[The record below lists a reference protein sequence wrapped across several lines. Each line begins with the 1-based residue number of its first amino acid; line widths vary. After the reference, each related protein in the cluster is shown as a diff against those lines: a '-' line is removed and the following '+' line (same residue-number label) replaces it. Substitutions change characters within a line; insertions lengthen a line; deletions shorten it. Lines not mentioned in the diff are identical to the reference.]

1 MADSDGQVVIDL
13 SLRKD
18 GIQSDI
24 EWLKSNL
31 RNLGADVNAD
41 QISDKFE
48 NAMNK
53 TKQTV
58 DRTVE
63 SINDKKAKPKIS
75 ADDSGLKE
83 KAEESTEKIEKLN
96 GKHAKAKISA
106 DNTNLDE
113 KVSESREELDKI
125 PKNKKTTITVDD
137 EASEP
142 TKKIGGSFKESTEKS
157 KGFIESL
164 KGTAVGMGI
173 YNAAMKVGS
182 TVSNQ
187 FAGAISRYDTLN
199 NYPKIL
205 QSMGASANDATASMK
220 TLKDGVDGLP
230 TSLDSVAKAAQ
241 RFLPMSKNADDA
253 AKSALALNDA
263 FLASG
268 ASSEDASRG
277 LEQYTQMLSSGK
289 VDLMSWRTLEE
300 TMPASLKKVAESFG
314 IASGNVQELYKK
326 VQSGEITMKQLNQR
340 FQELDKGTNGFHQ
353 AALNATGGIGTAFAN
368 LANRIK
374 AAIANAMEGLDQF
387 VKKITGNTIAE
398 NINKMSSHFGDFG
411 TKVGQSMSKAGDAL
425 KPFSAALGLIG
436 TTVGILFSNVKAQMS
451 GFTSAFKANFI
462 SPSKDA
468 KEQIQSLKNVIIKFG
483 ESVKPVVSQVGSLMG
498 ILSAN
503 AFRLVGDAIKAIVG
517 SFTNLGTAIKGTDLQ
532 AFHKT
537 LTDIGIGFN
546 QAVVAVEPF
555 IVSLGEIIGIMANG
569 AFRAFTII
577 LHGVASAISI
587 VASQFAKL
595 DGSGNSAKKLG
606 HSLDAISANKG
617 KLEALG
623 KVIGTVG
630 TAILAMKAT
639 TGTITK
645 ISKGISDL
653 GSKYKAMSKAFM
665 GKKFV
670 STFISSLKNGEGAV
684 NSFKKAFQ
692 GLNAV
697 TKANIFGAI
706 IAAIATLTIA
716 FIELYRHNAKFRKFV
731 NGIVSDVKSFAK
743 KFVKGFKDAF
753 DNVGKFFKGQTKWQ
767 KDFGKFVSEIVK
779 DAQSMVKGVT
789 QSKPAK
795 AFQDI
800 GKSISDLLKGN
811 ITFKQ
816 FCSKITSD
824 FGTLGKFFAKTS
836 PFGLITKA
844 IGNLVKDTKFGRWC
858 TSTVNQVKKMGTD
871 IGKNVKSMSS
881 DVTKRFNDMMNQAGK
896 KVSTGWKNMTHDI
909 SNGVKAVVDSHSKLH
924 NQVISKVKDTMGVSD
939 TTFKNGYKT
948 IQDYTKTWHDLVSG
962 NWSDLSGDLKK
973 VTNDLVSTAK
983 SLFKDMYNRLDDMT
997 NGKLTDIRNTWHK
1010 IWDDITEKVGSCV
1023 RSIGNHAVD
1032 IVNNVIKPIN
1042 DMISKVTDGVN
1053 WVIDKF
1059 GGDKI
1064 KAPTIPELSH
1074 FATGGTVGSGGT
1086 FAMVNDSGDDD
1097 YREMFAT
1104 PDGKIGAFPEQRD
1117 FMTFLPEG
1125 TQVLD
1130 GKNSRM
1136 LADMMGIPAFK
1147 DGTKDKNLFEKIFDK
1162 AHDIFEDI
1170 TDILAHPL
1178 EFLEKIFTN
1187 KIGKLSAKAVF
1198 PEELI
1203 KHAPSAFAKWG
1214 INWVK
1219 KLAQDFKEKQESSV
1233 GGFGKIPEVVDGQN
1247 LRDLVKKALE
1257 ANGLSTSDDMIARV
1271 MRQIATES
1279 GGNAHAVQP
1288 GADPDGDGSGPAL
1301 GLMQTKRSTFNAYK
1315 APGHDDIFNAYDNLL
1330 AALNYAKHRYGPSLS
1345 FLGNGHGYDNGG
1357 IVDGKQ
1363 LAWLA
1368 EHNREFVINPQRA
1381 SADEL
1386 LRKAAEERAA
1396 YDPNSEIAKA
1406 ISGMNMA
1413 RQSNG
1418 SMIPNVT
1425 QISNAYTSSSPVA
1438 SSSVQDNRP
1447 VNISIN
1453 LDGRTIANVSYPYQ
1467 KMLQAS
1473 DIRIQA
1479 RKGGGAFA

>member
-24 EWLKSNL
+24 QWLTDNL
-31 RNLGADVNAD
+31 KNIGANVSAD
-41 QISDKFE
+41 QISEKFE
-48 NAMNK
+48 NAMNDAK
-53 TKQTV
+53 GTV
-58 DRTVE
+58 KET
-63 SINDKKAKPKIS
+63 INDINGEKAEPKIS
-75 ADDSGLKE
+75 ANDEQLKD
-83 KAEESTEKIEKLN
+83 KAEESKEQLDSIGNKKVSAKIKADAANLLEKAEQSDKALNKIPKSVKSEIIAQANEAGIVNFEKI
-96 GKHAKAKISA
+96 
-106 DNTNLDE
+106 
-113 KVSESREELDKI
+113 LDKI
-125 PKNKKTTITVDD
+125 PKSVKTELVANVRDGKAIDFEETLRKIPKEKATTLKVND
-137 EASEP
+137 EATEPVKRYTSSVSQASEKTHTLRDVMMGTFVGGLVQSGISAITNGLHAMTQAGEEYNVQQDTMKINWENLTREAP
-142 TKKIGGSFKESTEKS
+142 QDGKNMVSMINDFAQKSIYSIECLDKMAQSFYHVHSNAQETKQWTQDFVNLGSTLHVSNDALAEAAEQFAKIEAGGKANAEDMQVMINRFPMFGEALTKATGKSMQQLYQLSAQGKLTADVFTKAMDELGTKYKSSQSEAMTSFQGMSMHLKSQFSMLSGDIMKSSFNMSKSTLAAIQQITDDKSMQQYANMISQAFANVMSGVSKVILYVSEHKDDIMGVIKSIASITGTIGGAVWDTFKS
-157 KGFIESL
+157 
-164 KGTAVGMGI
+164 V
-173 YNAAMKVGS
+173 
-182 TVSNQ
+182 
-187 FAGAISRYDTLN
+187 IS
-199 NYPKIL
+199 
-205 QSMGASANDATASMK
+205 
-220 TLKDGVDGLP
+220 
-230 TSLDSVAKAAQ
+230 
-241 RFLPMSKNADDA
+241 
-253 AKSALALNDA
+253 
-263 FLASG
+263 
-268 ASSEDASRG
+268 
-277 LEQYTQMLSSGK
+277 
-289 VDLMSWRTLEE
+289 
-300 TMPASLKKVAESFG
+300 G
-314 IASGNVQELYKK
+314 IASAFNSLSGNATKSSDPLKNVSNALKEIASHKQALKNIGTILASIFVAKKALDFAKGLAGVVDGIKKISLSFGALGGPVAIAVAAITGLTVAFVGLYKNNPK
-326 VQSGEITMKQLNQR
+326 FKAFVDGIVKGAKQ
-340 FQELDKGTNGFHQ
+340 
-353 AALNATGGIGTAFAN
+353 
-368 LANRIK
+368 
-374 AAIANAMEGLDQF
+374 
-387 VKKITGNTIAE
+387 VAE
-398 NINKMSSHFGDFG
+398 NVGKFFG
-411 TKVGQSMSKAGDAL
+411 Q
-425 KPFSAALGLIG
+425 
-436 TTVGILFSNVKAQMS
+436 
-451 GFTSAFKANFI
+451 AFKAI
-462 SPSKDA
+462 
-468 KEQIQSLKNVIIKFG
+468 
-483 ESVKPVVSQVGSLMG
+483 
-498 ILSAN
+498 
-503 AFRLVGDAIKAIVG
+503 GD
-517 SFTNLGTAIKGTDLQ
+517 
-532 AFHKT
+532 
-537 LTDIGIGFN
+537 
-546 QAVVAVEPF
+546 
-555 IVSLGEIIGIMANG
+555 
-569 AFRAFTII
+569 
-577 LHGVASAISI
+577 
-587 VASQFAKL
+587 
-595 DGSGNSAKKLG
+595 
-606 HSLDAISANKG
+606 
-617 KLEALG
+617 
-623 KVIGTVG
+623 
-630 TAILAMKAT
+630 
-639 TGTITK
+639 
-645 ISKGISDL
+645 
-653 GSKYKAMSKAFM
+653 
-665 GKKFV
+665 
-670 STFISSLKNGEGAV
+670 
-684 NSFKKAFQ
+684 
-692 GLNAV
+692 
-697 TKANIFGAI
+697 
-706 IAAIATLTIA
+706 
-716 FIELYRHNAKFRKFV
+716 
-731 NGIVSDVKSFAK
+731 
-743 KFVKGFKDAF
+743 
-753 DNVGKFFKGQTKWQ
+753 FFKGQTKWQ
-767 KDFGKFVSEIVK
+767 QDFGKFVSGIVK

-800 GKSISDLLKGN
+800 GKSISNLLKGN

-871 IGKNVKSMSS
+871 IGKNVKSMAS

-983 SLFKDMYNRLDDMT
+983 SLFKDMYNKLDDMT

-1162 AHDIFEDI
+1162 AHDIFDDI
-1170 TDILAHPL
+1170 KDILAHPL
-1178 EFLEKIFTN
+1178 EFLEKIFIN

-1357 IVDGKQ
+1357 IVDEKQ

-1425 QISNAYTSSSPVA
+1425 QISNAYTSSNSA
-1438 SSSVQDNRP
+1438 TASSVQDNRP
-1447 VNISIN
+1447 VNISVE

>member
-24 EWLKSNL
+24 QWLTDNL
-31 RNLGADVNAD
+31 KNIGANVSAD
-41 QISDKFE
+41 QISEKFE
-48 NAMNK
+48 NAMNDAK
-53 TKQTV
+53 GTV
-58 DRTVE
+58 KET
-63 SINDKKAKPKIS
+63 INDINGEKAEPKIS
-75 ADDSGLKE
+75 ANDEQLKD
-83 KAEESTEKIEKLN
+83 KAEESKEQLDSIGNKKVSAKIKADAANLLEKAEQSDKALNKIPKSVKSEIIAQANEAGIVNFEKI
-96 GKHAKAKISA
+96 
-106 DNTNLDE
+106 
-113 KVSESREELDKI
+113 LDKI
-125 PKNKKTTITVDD
+125 PKSVKTELVANVRDGKAIDFEETLRKIPKEKATTLKVND
-137 EASEP
+137 EATEPVKRYTSSVSQASEKTHTLRDVMMGTFVGGLVQSGISAITNGLHAMTQAGEEYNVQQDTMKINWENLTREAP
-142 TKKIGGSFKESTEKS
+142 QDGKNMVSMINDFAQKSIYSSECLDKMAQSFYHVHSNAQETKQWTQDFVNLGSTLHVSNDALAEAAEQFAKIEAGGKANAEDMQVMINRFPMFGEALTKATGKSMQQLYQLSAQGKLTADVFTKAMDELGTKYKSSQSEAMTSFQGMSMHLKSQFSMLSGDIMKSSFNMSKSTLAAIQQITDDKSMQQYANMISQAFANVMSGVSKVILYVSEHKDDIMGVIKSIASITGTIGGAVWDTFKS
-157 KGFIESL
+157 
-164 KGTAVGMGI
+164 V
-173 YNAAMKVGS
+173 
-182 TVSNQ
+182 
-187 FAGAISRYDTLN
+187 IS
-199 NYPKIL
+199 
-205 QSMGASANDATASMK
+205 
-220 TLKDGVDGLP
+220 
-230 TSLDSVAKAAQ
+230 
-241 RFLPMSKNADDA
+241 
-253 AKSALALNDA
+253 
-263 FLASG
+263 
-268 ASSEDASRG
+268 
-277 LEQYTQMLSSGK
+277 
-289 VDLMSWRTLEE
+289 
-300 TMPASLKKVAESFG
+300 G
-314 IASGNVQELYKK
+314 IASAFNSLSGNATKSSDPLKNVSNALKEIASHKQALKNIGTILASIFVAKKALDFAKGLAGVVDGIKKISLSFGALGGPVAIAVAAITGLTVAFVGLYKNNPK
-326 VQSGEITMKQLNQR
+326 FKAFVDGIVKGAKQ
-340 FQELDKGTNGFHQ
+340 
-353 AALNATGGIGTAFAN
+353 
-368 LANRIK
+368 
-374 AAIANAMEGLDQF
+374 
-387 VKKITGNTIAE
+387 VAE
-398 NINKMSSHFGDFG
+398 NVGKFFG
-411 TKVGQSMSKAGDAL
+411 Q
-425 KPFSAALGLIG
+425 
-436 TTVGILFSNVKAQMS
+436 
-451 GFTSAFKANFI
+451 AFKAI
-462 SPSKDA
+462 
-468 KEQIQSLKNVIIKFG
+468 
-483 ESVKPVVSQVGSLMG
+483 
-498 ILSAN
+498 
-503 AFRLVGDAIKAIVG
+503 GD
-517 SFTNLGTAIKGTDLQ
+517 
-532 AFHKT
+532 
-537 LTDIGIGFN
+537 
-546 QAVVAVEPF
+546 
-555 IVSLGEIIGIMANG
+555 
-569 AFRAFTII
+569 
-577 LHGVASAISI
+577 
-587 VASQFAKL
+587 
-595 DGSGNSAKKLG
+595 
-606 HSLDAISANKG
+606 
-617 KLEALG
+617 
-623 KVIGTVG
+623 
-630 TAILAMKAT
+630 
-639 TGTITK
+639 
-645 ISKGISDL
+645 
-653 GSKYKAMSKAFM
+653 
-665 GKKFV
+665 
-670 STFISSLKNGEGAV
+670 
-684 NSFKKAFQ
+684 
-692 GLNAV
+692 
-697 TKANIFGAI
+697 
-706 IAAIATLTIA
+706 
-716 FIELYRHNAKFRKFV
+716 
-731 NGIVSDVKSFAK
+731 
-743 KFVKGFKDAF
+743 
-753 DNVGKFFKGQTKWQ
+753 FFKGQTKWQ
-767 KDFGKFVSEIVK
+767 QDFGKFVSGIVK

-800 GKSISDLLKGN
+800 GKSISNLLKGN

-871 IGKNVKSMSS
+871 IGKNVKSMAS

-983 SLFKDMYNRLDDMT
+983 SLFKDMYNKLDDMT

-1162 AHDIFEDI
+1162 AHDIFDDI
-1170 TDILAHPL
+1170 KDILAHPL
-1178 EFLEKIFTN
+1178 EFLEKIFIN

-1357 IVDGKQ
+1357 IVDEKQ

-1425 QISNAYTSSSPVA
+1425 QISNAYTSSNSA
-1438 SSSVQDNRP
+1438 TASSVQDNRP
-1447 VNISIN
+1447 VNISVE